1 MKKFKIIYEHV
12 LLDLENPKSFDVECP
27 VVNKQIEQG
36 WSVVNTFRFNSSRI
50 AFVMEKEIHDVNIQ

>member
-12 LLDLENPKSFDVECP
+12 LLDLGNPKSFDVDCKK
-27 VVNKQIEQG
+27 VNAEITQG

-50 AFVMEKEIHDVNIQ
+50 AFVMEKETGSDFD

>member
-1 MKKFKIIYEHV
+1 MKKFKIVYEAV
-12 LLDLENPKSFDVECP
+12 LPAEHLSPYDVECP